1 VSRAAPSP
9 EPLLSEDELRAL
21 ERLRITRRRPLP
33 TGRPGDWR
41 TGHIGTGVLFAD
53 HRDYVPG
60 DDLRYVDWNV
70 YARLGDLVVKR
81 FETEENLELT
91 LCVDR
96 SLSMA
101 GAKSRAA
108 RRLAAAL
115 GTIALGRLD
124 HVRLAFLPTLRPL
137 PVGNHRGMGRAR
149 GLRELLRQTPDD
161 GATAHAEDVARILS
175 MTKRRGMAVVLSDF
189 YEPRNL
195 VAGLAGLRA
204 RGMDVVALH
213 VLDAD
218 DVNLPLGDSL
228 LAVDRETGAEIKV
241 DVTQAFLDSLRA
253 TWHRRAEAL
262 ERWCAGRE
270 IRYQRLDVRTPLWDV
285 LAEMMHRGI
294 AVGKAT

>member
-1 VSRAAPSP
+1 VRGPRE
-9 EPLLSEDELRAL
+9 EPLLSEAELRAL
-21 ERLRITRRRPLP
+21 ERLRITRRKPLT

-41 TGHIGTGVLFAD
+41 TGHVGTGVLFAD

-96 SLSMA
+96 SLSMQ

-137 PVGNHRGMGRAR
+137 PVGSHRGMGHARA
-149 GLRELLRQTPDD
+149 LRDILQRTPDE
-161 GATAHAEDVARILS
+161 GATAHAADVARILS
-175 MTKRRGMAVVLSDF
+175 MTKRRGLAVVLSDF
-189 YEPRNL
+189 YEPVNL

-204 RGMDVVALH
+204 RGMDVIALH
-213 VLDAD
+213 VLDGAD
-218 DVNLPLGDSL
+218 VDLPLGDSL
-228 LAVDRETGAEIKV
+228 LAVDRETGAELKI
-241 DVTQAFLDSLRA
+241 DVTPAFLASLRT
-253 TWHRRAEAL
+253 TWHRRAESL
-262 ERWCAGRE
+262 ERWCVGRE
-270 IRYQRLDVRTPLWDV
+270 IRYQRMDVRTPLWDV
-285 LAEMMHRGI
+285 LAEMLRRGI
-294 AVGKAT
+294 ALGRAT